1 MLNESL
7 TERER
12 RGLEHL
18 QRAQEQRLRLSEYA
32 RQVGIKVSEIYSV
45 KQSLVRKGVFAAKE
59 SDLAHPS
66 PQAMAGEFVAVQVR
80 GGFTA
85 SSPSCQIRHPSGVVI
100 EFSSLPPIPWLQG
113 LLGGVSDVLA

>member
-12 RGLEHL
+12 RDLEHL

-45 KQSLVRKGVFAAKE
+45 KQSLVRKGVFAGRVADPAE
-59 SDLAHPS
+59 P
-66 PQAMAGEFVAVQVR
+66 PRQAMAGEFVAVQVT
-80 GGFTA
+80 GGFSA
-85 SSPSCQIRHPSGVVI
+85 SAPSCQIRHPSGLVI
-100 EFSSLPPIPWLQG
+100 ECSSLPPIAWLRG

>member
-1 MLNESL
+1 MLNEGL

-32 RQVGIKVSEIYSV
+32 RQAGIKVSEIYSV
-45 KQSLVRKGVFAAKE
+45 KQSLVRKGVFAGRTANLVE
-59 SDLAHPS
+59 P
-66 PQAMAGEFVAVQVR
+66 PMQAMAGEFVAVQVS
-80 GGFTA
+80 GGFSTHA
-85 SSPSCQIRHPSGVVI
+85 PSCQIRHPSGMVI
-100 EFSSLPPIPWLQG
+100 ECSSLPPIAWVRG